1 MDNLQN
7 TEHQCSCGS
16 ACATTQHPEVHKV
29 QSTEATPKAEPGR
42 AYIPAVDIVD
52 NDADTLLVLDMPGV
66 NQDNIDL
73 TLEKNILTIEAKPAE
88 MTFEGKTLVYS
99 EYGVGDFRRAF
110 SLSEDID
117 RDNITASLKDGV
129 LTVKLT
135 KTAPV
140 TKKITVG

>member
-1 MDNLQN
+1 MDDLQK
-7 TEHQCSCGS
+7 TENQSS
-16 ACATTQHPEVHKV
+16 TATQHPEIHKV
-29 QSTEATPKAEPGR
+29 QSTEATTKPDAER

-52 NDADTLLVLDMPGV
+52 NDNETLLVLDMPGV
-66 NQDNIDL
+66 NQGNIDL
-73 TLEKNILTIEAKPAE
+73 TLEKSVLTIEAKPAAE
-88 MTFEGKTLVYS
+88 AFEGKNLVYS

-129 LTVKLT
+129 LTVKLI

-140 TKKITVG
+140 TKKISVG